1 MAEQTQVLSMQ
12 MVSCEERLA
21 RSEADLRVEREWRN
35 SLQTREVQLKEQI
48 TGYKLEIRDLM
59 EDRRLKIQLEQDLD
73 ALQKRYRDSE
83 RTLEELGMQL
93 SVSKLKIVDLKE
105 KQSAASGSTDVSDG
119 NPNWTPDK
127 MITACRGCARD
138 FSITRRKHHCRNCGH
153 IFCNSCSEN
162 MAVLPK
168 GGSGQSAGK
177 SVRVCLSCFRKI
189 NSSEP

>member
-1 MAEQTQVLSMQ
+1 MAEQTQVLSLQ

-35 SLQTREVQLKEQI
+35 ALQTREVQVKEQI

-59 EDRRLKIQLEQDLD
+59 EDRRQKIKLEQDLD

-93 SVSKLKIVDLKE
+93 SVSKLRLVDLKE
-105 KQSAASGSTDVSDG
+105 KEKQSATATGTQDVTG
-119 NPNWTPDK
+119 NPSWTPDK
-127 MITACRGCARD
+127 MITACRGCSKE
-138 FSITRRKHHCRNCGH
+138 FSITRRKHHCRNCGQ

-162 MAVLPK
+162 MTVLP
-168 GGSGQSAGK
+168 GNGSGK
-177 SVRVCLSCFRKI
+177 PVRVCDACFDKLS
-189 NSSEP
+189 SAES